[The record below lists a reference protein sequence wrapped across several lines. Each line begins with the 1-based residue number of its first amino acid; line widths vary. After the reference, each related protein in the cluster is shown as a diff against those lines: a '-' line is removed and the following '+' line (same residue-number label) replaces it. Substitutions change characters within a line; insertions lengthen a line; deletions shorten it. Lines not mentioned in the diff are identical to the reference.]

1 MVEDDDGVREVAAK
15 LFTGAGYRV
24 AEAESAER
32 ALVLIDEHDIDLVV
46 SEVGL
51 PGLSGLELI
60 DELAHR
66 GHDIPIVLTSSQT
79 EHAQRERAIERGA
92 HDLITKPWRFDQ
104 LANAVAAALSNG

>member
-15 LFTGAGYRV
+15 LFTSAGYLV
-24 AEAESAER
+24 AEADTAAH
-32 ALVLIDEHDIDLVV
+32 ALAGIDEHDVDVVV

-66 GHDIPIVLTSSQT
+66 GHDIPVVLTSSQA
-79 EHAQRERAIERGA
+79 EQVQRERAIERGA
-92 HDLITKPWRFDQ
+92 RDLILKPWRFDQ
-104 LANAVAAALSNG
+104 LADAVTAALTND